1 MDKKGLSKRQVFE
14 TLQEFKNKD
23 LMYSSGNI
31 LGSMCTCAHPIAQE
45 AYCDFLESNL
55 GDPGLF
61 KGTKALED
69 EVITMLGDLLGK
81 RDVYGHVITGGT
93 EANLM
98 AMRAARNM
106 AREKAG
112 SAFLEKPDIIVP
124 KSAHFSFKKAADILG
139 LHLKEAEL
147 DEEYC
152 MDIDYLSENI
162 TKNTVAIVGVAGTTE
177 LGKIDPISELS
188 KICLDSDIYLHV
200 DAAFGGFLIPFL
212 NDIGYNLPQFDFSL
226 EGVCS
231 ITIDP
236 HKMGLA
242 PIPTGCIL
250 FREEKYL
257 DVMNIDT
264 PYLTQKQQST
274 IVGTRTGASSA
285 AAWAIMK
292 YMGREGYVK
301 LATRAMEITEFLARN
316 LVKSGFE
323 LVSSPELNIVAFNS
337 KKISAHE
344 LAKKLEAEGWAVS
357 VSACPPAIRVVLMPH
372 IKREHII
379 AFIETLEN
387 IQASLD

>member
-81 RDVYGHVITGGT
+81 KDVYGHVITGGT

-112 SAFLEKPDIIVP
+112 STFLEKPEIIVP

-162 TKNTVAIVGVAGTTE
+162 I
-177 LGKIDPISELS
+177 
-188 KICLDSDIYLHV
+188 
-200 DAAFGGFLIPFL
+200 
-212 NDIGYNLPQFDFSL
+212 
-226 EGVCS
+226 
-231 ITIDP
+231 
-236 HKMGLA
+236 
-242 PIPTGCIL
+242 
-250 FREEKYL
+250 
-257 DVMNIDT
+257 
-264 PYLTQKQQST
+264 
-274 IVGTRTGASSA
+274 
-285 AAWAIMK
+285 
-292 YMGREGYVK
+292 
-301 LATRAMEITEFLARN
+301 
-316 LVKSGFE
+316 
-323 LVSSPELNIVAFNS
+323 
-337 KKISAHE
+337 
-344 LAKKLEAEGWAVS
+344 
-357 VSACPPAIRVVLMPH
+357 
-372 IKREHII
+372 
-379 AFIETLEN
+379 
-387 IQASLD
+387 